1 MKNMNNW
8 YHKHFLQSGKTNEES
23 FVIILQHGGNDY
35 NMHMIYSVFTY
46 SMKPNLSTHFEVEDS
61 GYTCMYKTLK
71 VFVNS

>member
-46 SMKPNLSTHFEVEDS
+46 STKPNLPTHFEV
-61 GYTCMYKTLK
+61 
-71 VFVNS
+71 